1 MRILVTGDRFWTC
14 PKLAS
19 SIVRR
24 LVARY
29 GPGVTIVHG
38 GSPGVDDSFASAC
51 WDLDINTEP
60 HLADWK
66 GLGSIAGPL
75 RNKGMVD
82 SGADLCIALHR
93 TIAKSK
99 GTKNCI
105 LHALNAGI
113 PTYLIE
119 DERGIPKRLQA
130 SDAVFQ

>member
-1 MRILVTGDRFWTC
+1 M
-14 PKLAS
+14 

-24 LVARY
+24 LIARH
-29 GPGVTIVHG
+29 GPGITIIHG
-38 GSPGVDDSFASAC
+38 GAPGVDNSFASAC
-51 WDLDINTEP
+51 RGLGTSTEP

-66 GLGSIAGPL
+66 GLGNIAGPA
-75 RNKGMVD
+75 RNKEMVD

-93 TIAKSK
+93 SFAKSK

-119 DERGIPKRLQA
+119 DERAIPRRLNP
-130 SDAVFQ
+130 SDARIA

>member
-1 MRILVTGDRFWTC
+1 MRILVTGDRFRTC
-14 PKLAS
+14 PKLAT
-19 SIVRR
+19 SILRR

-29 GPGVTIVHG
+29 SPGITIIHGGAPGVEN
-38 GSPGVDDSFASAC
+38 SFASAC
-51 WDLDINTEP
+51 RELGISAEP

-66 GLGSIAGPL
+66 GLGNIAGPV
-75 RNKGMVD
+75 RNKEMVD

-93 TIAKSK
+93 SIARSK

-119 DERGIPKRLQA
+119 DERGVPKRLRGD
-130 SDAVFQ
+130 DARLG